1 MKVDIITMHC
11 PLNYGAVLQTYALQT
26 YIKSLGHKVAIID
39 YRPNYIIYDQSLFFV
54 ANERFNKSII
64 LKLIYLLAKLPSK
77 YKKLRIFKKFC
88 SKYLTLT
95 DAVYS
100 KYDDLLKN
108 PPLADCYICGSDQIW
123 GYSNDA
129 YKDPSYFLGFVSQSK
144 LKCSYAPSG
153 MFPNPLPAEMEKL
166 IIPFINSLDFVSV
179 REDSTRE
186 LLQPYIDKRIYT
198 VLDPVFLIN
207 KEDWISFSDSES
219 VAVPSEDYILIYAV
233 GDSSFVLE
241 IARKLSDKSGLPIYC
256 ISSTQKKLPY
266 VSKKIMASPLE
277 FLKLFRNAKYI
288 VTNSFHGTAFSIIFE
303 KEFWSCSTNIA
314 NNRLKSILRI
324 AGLENRLLL
333 KNDVPNLIFEN
344 KIDYSQTKSNIETS
358 VANSKQYLQSFLSDE

>member
-26 YIKSLGHKVAIID
+26 YTQSLGHEVQIID
-39 YRPNYIIYDQSLFFV
+39 YRPDYIVYHQSLSFV

-64 LKLIYLLAKLPSK
+64 LKLIYLVVKLPSK

-88 SKYLTLT
+88 SKYLNLT
-95 DAVYS
+95 DTVYS
-100 KYDDLLKN
+100 EYNDLLEN
-108 PPLADCYICGSDQIW
+108 PPTADCYICGSDQIW

-129 YKDPSYFLGFVSQSK
+129 YKDPSYFLGFVNQGK

-166 IIPFINSLDFVSV
+166 IIPFINNLDFVSV
-179 REDSTRE
+179 REDSTRK
-186 LLQPYIDKRIYT
+186 LLQPYINKRIST
-198 VLDPVFLIN
+198 VLDPVFLLN
-207 KEDWISFSDSES
+207 KEDWISFSDLES
-219 VAVPSEDYILIYAV
+219 VAAPSEDYILIYAI

-256 ISSTQKKLPY
+256 ISSTQKKLPH
-266 VSKKIMASPLE
+266 VSKKIMATPLE
-277 FLKLFRNAKYI
+277 FLKLFRNAKYV

-314 NNRLKSILRI
+314 NSRLKSILRI

-333 KNDVPNLIFEN
+333 KNDISNVIFDN
-344 KIDYSQTKSNIETS
+344 KIDYSKTKSNIETS
-358 VANSKQYLQSFLSDE
+358 VANSKRYLQLFLIDE